1 MGTDPELAFGAA
13 SGSGAQASKL
23 LRGTLLAVSTLTVM
37 SGAVIA
43 PALPAMEAY
52 FAEVAHAA
60 LLTRLV
66 LTLPGLA
73 IALSAP
79 VAGWV
84 PDRWGRKR
92 LLVAAIVLYGCAGGG
107 GYVLDTLPA
116 LLVSRVL
123 LGLGVAALTTAV
135 TTLIADYFEGDVRAA
150 FLGLQASFMALGGG
164 VFLSVAGVLAA
175 FDWRLPFLVYLAA
188 FGLLPF
194 VLVAV
199 YEPERIGL
207 GAVFGLTGVS
217 LVACALIAGIGALRR
232 AARRFFAV
240 RRVG

>member
-150 FLGLQASFMALGGG
+150 F
-164 VFLSVAGVLAA
+164 
-175 FDWRLPFLVYLAA
+175 DWRLPFLVYLAA

-240 RRVG
+240 

>member
-92 LLVAAIVLYGCAGGG
+92 LLVAAIVL
-107 GYVLDTLPA
+107 
-116 LLVSRVL
+116 
-123 LGLGVAALTTAV
+123 
-135 TTLIADYFEGDVRAA
+135 
-150 FLGLQASFMALGGG
+150 
-164 VFLSVAGVLAA
+164 
-175 FDWRLPFLVYLAA
+175 
-188 FGLLPF
+188 
-194 VLVAV
+194 
-199 YEPERIGL
+199 
-207 GAVFGLTGVS
+207 
-217 LVACALIAGIGALRR
+217 
-232 AARRFFAV
+232 
-240 RRVG
+240 